1 LLSGRYHSAHT
12 WLLSARTRA
21 YTDLVQSVLHALP
34 MEPRSCRF
42 EHVGVTDGD
51 QLLTKSS
58 GCCCGVGV
66 MDKIQVLKTCSC
78 TIARSC
84 DKICPSP
91 PWGNFLRDRRTNPS
105 GQADC
110 WCDMGQF
117 EARSHHRCK
126 FLGCILQS
134 ETTSSDQL
142 QDISP

>member
-58 GCCCGVGV
+58 GCCCGVGD
-66 MDKIQVLKTCSC
+66 MDKIQVLKTCFC

-91 PWGNFLRDRRTNPS
+91 PWGSLCVIVVRISVGRPIVGVIWGNLKLDHTIGANFWGAS
-105 GQADC
+105 
-110 WCDMGQF
+110 
-117 EARSHHRCK
+117 
-126 FLGCILQS
+126 
-134 ETTSSDQL
+134 TSPKPRAL
-142 QDISP
+142 ISSSI